1 MKHATIEISGQVVKS
16 TGNWAMILL
25 EPSLTMTGITKVKL
39 KVTQLSTVLMIIY
52 DQVMVL
58 LCDVK
63 VAKDIRSVW
72 DYRRSPG
79 EGAYSHFHNGG
90 IILIN

>member
-16 TGNWAMILL
+16 TGSWTMILL

-39 KVTQLSTVLMIIY
+39 KVTQLSHVLMIIY
-52 DQVMVL
+52 DQVHVL

-63 VAKDIRSVW
+63 VAKDIQPLW
-72 DYRRSPG
+72 DNRQRVG
-79 EGAYSHFHNGG
+79 
-90 IILIN
+90 